1 MSNQDKKK
9 EPSMAEELETI
20 AAGLNQREEQLDSL
34 EAKLEQAVR
43 DLGLDLD
50 SIELP
55 ENKGAILDEVP
66 EGADQDL
73 DAEEKEVLPPSP
85 SAFPSLPN
93 PAVAEPIQEQA
104 QQPIVLRDP
113 AVIELLKQSA
123 GMAQRQ
129 EHTRISIENLD
140 RKIDILATE
149 LRQWRMEDDS
159 RLAQIEAAKGQLLGM
174 SLVEIKRLLGMAG
187 IFSAIVLIWYLLT

>member
-20 AAGLNQREEQLDSL
+20 AAGLNRREEQLDSL

-43 DLGLDLD
+43 DLGLDLH

-66 EGADQDL
+66 EEDDQDL
-73 DAEEKEVLPPSP
+73 DAAEKEVLPPSP
-85 SAFPSLPN
+85 NAFPSLPN
-93 PAVAEPIQEQA
+93 PAAAEPIQEQA
-104 QQPIVLRDP
+104 QHPIVLRDP

-140 RKIDILATE
+140 RKIDVLATE

-159 RLAQIEAAKGQLLGM
+159 RLAQMEDAKGQLWGM

-187 IFSAIVLIWYLLT
+187 IFAAIVLVWYLFT